1 MSARVLIVDGHS
13 IIFAWPEMR
22 RVHQRKDALA
32 REMLVKVLTDY
43 QDYTGVHVVAVFDGQ
58 GVKASE
64 TSEPAGIQVFYSG
77 SGQTADDVIERLVA
91 KYGRQK
97 EITVATSDMLEQ
109 QTASSFGAQCVTAQ
123 NLKGMVEE
131 ARVHFERALKMHA
144 NR

>member
-1 MSARVLIVDGHS
+1 
-13 IIFAWPEMR
+13 MR

-77 SGQTADDVIERLVA
+77 SGQTADYVIERLVA

-109 QTASSFGAQCVTAQ
+109 DTATSFGALCVTAQ
-123 NLKGMVEE
+123 GLKGMVEE
-131 ARVHFERALKMHA
+131 ARVNFERALKNHA